1 MAWCYIAYGLAAFC
15 AFVCAVMA
23 YRRKTHLATVTG
35 TMFLAACAANLTYLV
50 RIGADTY
57 FAASLTTSAY
67 FVCLGFL
74 VLSIVYYMVEFTR
87 FKMERPRFKRV
98 LIFTVYF
105 LTFIDAAVLILNVF
119 HEVILRYQHHADSI
133 YAIKFMFEAKT
144 GFYLHLAFVY
154 LLVAMFFFILIRKT
168 FSVPRIYRARYINT
182 VLVLCVIGLLA
193 IFYMV
198 GILKTPVD
206 LAVLVYGFVCPFV
219 YRNTFDYASKGMLNT
234 TRKMVLEYMG
244 MPMILFDYEG
254 FVADTNRDMR
264 ALFPESA

>member
-67 FVCLGFL
+67 FVCLDFL

-154 LLVAMFFFILIRKT
+154 LLVAMFFFYFDPQDFQCAENLQSQIYQHGFGALCDRAARHFLYGGDFEDAGGFGGT
-168 FSVPRIYRARYINT
+168 GLWVCLSVCLQKYFR
-182 VLVLCVIGLLA
+182 LCFQRDVKHHPQDG
-193 IFYMV
+193 V
-198 GILKTPVD
+198 G
-206 LAVLVYGFVCPFV
+206 VYGH
-219 YRNTFDYASKGMLNT
+219 
-234 TRKMVLEYMG
+234 
-244 MPMILFDYEG
+244 
-254 FVADTNRDMR
+254 ADDS
-264 ALFPESA
+264 L